1 MWIRQRI
8 ISVYW
13 ITRMANKISAV
24 ILAAGMSRRM
34 GRPKMLLPWRNT
46 TVLGQ
51 VVTTFHQA
59 GIQDIIVVTGGDK
72 AIVESEVERL
82 AYSMAVRS
90 VYNPDFEIRGMMT
103 SIQTGI
109 KALATDFEAVLIGL
123 GDQPQVEI
131 TTIKNLLDHFHKAH
145 GSIIIPSHNQRRGH
159 PILLDRNHSHDL
171 MLRDPSS
178 SLRDFLNLNQDKIN
192 YIDAGESILQDLD
205 TPQDYQQ
212 YHKA

>member
-1 MWIRQRI
+1 
-8 ISVYW
+8 
-13 ITRMANKISAV
+13 MANKISAV

-34 GRPKMLLPWRNT
+34 GQPKMLLPWRST

-51 VVTTFHQA
+51 VVTSFHQA

-82 AYSMAVRS
+82 AYRMAVRS
-90 VYNPDFEIRGMMT
+90 VYNPDFEKSGMMT

-131 TTIKNLLDHFHKAH
+131 TTIKNLLDHFHKAN
-145 GSIIIPSHNQRRGH
+145 GSIIIPSHNQHRGH

-192 YIDAGESILQDLD
+192 YIDSGESILQDLD

>member
-1 MWIRQRI
+1 
-8 ISVYW
+8 
-13 ITRMANKISAV
+13 
-24 ILAAGMSRRM
+24 
-34 GRPKMLLPWRNT
+34 
-46 TVLGQ
+46 
-51 VVTTFHQA
+51 
-59 GIQDIIVVTGGDK
+59 
-72 AIVESEVERL
+72 
-82 AYSMAVRS
+82 
-90 VYNPDFEIRGMMT
+90 MT

-131 TTIKNLLDHFHKAH
+131 TTIKNLLDHFHKAN

-192 YIDAGESILQDLD
+192 YIDSGESILQDLD